1 MTIKN
6 ALKQLAPK
14 EEPLTEYEEEEQ
26 EPLDIQEIVNLIT
39 IRQYVVNSTANPAL
53 DRKSVNYMNGVLLM
67 TDKKIMSL
75 LEDDRFKDYI
85 NYQDVRKAVEE
96 VVNNNNIKSGLQRNP
111 STGHW
116 EKIPK

>member
-14 EEPLTEYEEEEQ
+14 DATPEEQ
-26 EPLDIQEIVNLIT
+26 EPLDIQEIVNLIS

-67 TDKKIMSL
+67 IDKKIMSL
-75 LEDDRFKDYI
+75 LEDDRFKEYI
-85 NYQDVRKAVEE
+85 NYKDVRKAVEE
-96 VVNNNNIKSGLQRNP
+96 VVKLNDIKSGIRHKL
-111 STGHW
+111 
-116 EKIPK
+116 

>member
-14 EEPLTEYEEEEQ
+14 EPVDQ
-26 EPLDIQEIVNLIT
+26 DVPLDIQEIVNLIT
-39 IRQYVVNSTANPAL
+39 IRQYVVNSTANPAI
-53 DRKSVNYMNGVLLM
+53 DRRTVNYMNGVLLM
-67 TDKKIMSL
+67 VDKKIMGL

-96 VVNNNNIKSGLQRNP
+96 VANNNNIKSGLQRNP
-111 STGHW
+111 HTGHW